1 MSQSAIIRTAHG
13 PRCFNRAPPMRSV
26 LLTADE
32 VADLAA
38 LRMRQAR
45 EAECEGRH
53 DTAQRLY
60 ARAVA
65 LREGAR

>member
-1 MSQSAIIRTAHG
+1 
-13 PRCFNRAPPMRSV
+13 MRSV